1 MEGTCEHCGASFEM
15 SRHGNAQNRF
25 CSRRCRDT
33 ARRARNPRLPKT
45 GECEHCGA
53 SFVQSPRGGV
63 RRFCSRR
70 CGDAARRAR
79 NRQPPETRECEVC
92 GTTYVAAGKGS
103 TRRRT
108 CSKSCAMKAKNIRS
122 KASARKRGKK
132 IQSGAPKYWDGDTSK
147 IVAQYGKTFT
157 RECKHCGV
165 SFEGHPR
172 AGYCSATP
180 CQEEKFNKYK
190 TQRSDAAKRP
200 HRAATRKRYR
210 ESERA
215 KALRRKSAAKP
226 MNRIARR
233 CSTMIRYTLANPK
246 CKPTFEHFDF
256 TKEELFAHIESL
268 FTDGMSWDNMSEW
281 HIDHIRPLASFNFTS
296 EDCEDFK
303 ECWALSNLQPLWA
316 SDNIRKGAKW
326 NGKDYRKY
334 NSVYKATMD

>member
-1 MEGTCEHCGASFEM
+1 MGREVRECEHCGASFEM
-15 SRHGNAQNRF
+15 PRVGAPQKRF
-25 CSRRCRDT
+25 CSRRCR
-33 ARRARNPRLPKT
+33 
-45 GECEHCGA
+45 EA
-53 SFVQSPRGGV
+53 SYSAG
-63 RRFCSRR
+63 
-70 CGDAARRAR
+70 
-79 NRQPPETRECEVC
+79 NRKPPETRECEVC

-108 CSKSCAMKAKNIRS
+108 CSKKCADRAKNIRR

-132 IQSGAPKYWDGDTSK
+132 VDGALKYWDGDTSK

-157 RECKHCGV
+157 RECKHCGA

-172 AGYCSATP
+172 AGYCSAAP

-190 TQRSDAAKRP
+190 KQHSLAAKRP
-200 HRAATRKRYR
+200 HRVEQMKRYR
-210 ESERA
+210 RSEHGRA
-215 KALRRKSAAKP
+215 VKRKRDSDPMRKIAK
-226 MNRIARR
+226 R
-233 CSTMIRYTLANPK
+233 CRSMIRYTLTNPK
-246 CKPTFEHFDF
+246 SKPTFEHFDF

-281 HIDHIRPLASFNFTS
+281 HIDHIRPVASFNFTS

-316 SDNIRKGAKW
+316 SDNSKKGAKW

-334 NSVYKATMD
+334 NGRRVHAEN